1 MYTPILET
9 ERLILR
15 TFTLA
20 DVEASFLINKDPE
33 VVKYTG
39 NAPMQSLDE
48 AQKVMIEVIFPQY
61 TQYNM
66 GRLAVIEKKSQT
78 IIGWCGLKYRKES
91 GLIDLGYRYMQ
102 SAWGKGYGT
111 EAAKCVLHH
120 GFYDLQLPIIH
131 AWAVL
136 ENKASYRIMEKIGM
150 YFVGLDLCE
159 GENAVK
165 YEAINPNMI

>member
-1 MYTPILET
+1 MYAPILET
-9 ERLILR
+9 ERLMLR

-39 NAPMQSLDE
+39 NPPMQSIEE
-48 AQKVMIEVIFPQY
+48 AKDIMENVIFPQY
-61 TQYNM
+61 EKYNM
-66 GRLAVIEKKSQT
+66 GRLAVIEKESQT
-78 IIGWCGLKYRKES
+78 IIGWCGLKYREES
-91 GLIDLGYRYMQ
+91 GYIDLGYRYMK
-102 SAWGKGYGT
+102 SVWGKGYGT

-120 GFYDLQLPIIH
+120 GFYDLQLPVIH

-136 ENKASYRIMEKIGM
+136 DNKASYRIMEKIGM
-150 YFVGLDLCE
+150 FFVGLDLCE

-165 YEAINPNMI
+165 YEARNPTMI